1 MKGGG
6 IENFWHVKSFIGNY
20 FHTKIIRGRRS
31 ELNGVGGYI
40 EGVHQRARRRAACEG
55 FGGQVR
61 VYYS

>member
-20 FHTKIIRGRRS
+20 FHTKIICGRRS

-40 EGVHQRARRRAACEG
+40 EGVHQRARRR
-55 FGGQVR
+55 GGM
-61 VYYS
+61 